1 MSYSIQI
8 KKAILTKN
16 DSFNDFGYLDFDDEK
31 YFDASYLEFDDD
43 ELYNQEITYSKL
55 KSGSHQA
62 KSAQIRQQVR
72 TRLAELKGVDP
83 NSIPYPRSNDKLSEY
98 ERKIQHLEEKL
109 VFSQIS
115 SAKQVHYPRSS
126 FSLLEHN
133 DLEKKSG
140 QARSAELRQQVRNRL
155 AELKGVDPS
164 LIPYPRSN
172 IKLQDYEDEI
182 LRLEI
187 AGREF
192 QKKLQFEK
200 LAKKSKELKERE
212 DNSYNSLKKYGI
224 DDSRITTK
232 TANKFSDSNKEQSQN
247 KADNLRTIVFDRDEA
262 KYYRK
267 IAAKSDVKTRKLI
280 KNPHLAIVDIS
291 YREDKDGKSTFW
303 DHYTFQRITRYP
315 TRVVGTPNTDNA
327 KLLKRAIYNNANG
340 LPISHC
346 DPYDF
351 KPTPPILNLYPY
363 PSDDLHGLLLIPGSH
378 SDISK
383 IPNYEVRLK
392 NDRKLVKDAL
402 NRGRPVLG
410 ICAGALE
417 IWKLYG
423 GKEVAVHH
431 HSWKKMP
438 RLTEKG
444 RFGDNVI
451 MHSLRI
457 YSGSILADAMYE
469 KAINKQKTFVTN
481 SVHTKAMSPSIIPP
495 NMKIVA
501 RSLQC
506 DGAPTNRSPEDNV
519 IEAVEMCH
527 GAPMLLIQ
535 WHPEA
540 FNADDTDGIYHRNI
554 LTYMAKAGDAYYW
567 KQKMLLELKEQFQ
580 FKYKSSRFSGRSINN
595 HFLYYL

>member
-31 YFDASYLEFDDD
+31 YFDDSYLEFDDD

-115 SAKQVHYPRSS
+115 SSKQVHYPRSS

-155 AELKGVDPS
+155 AELKGVNPS

-280 KNPHLAIVDIS
+280 KNPHL
-291 YREDKDGKSTFW
+291 G
-303 DHYTFQRITRYP
+303 
-315 TRVVGTPNTDNA
+315 
-327 KLLKRAIYNNANG
+327 
-340 LPISHC
+340 
-346 DPYDF
+346 
-351 KPTPPILNLYPY
+351 
-363 PSDDLHGLLLIPGSH
+363 
-378 SDISK
+378 
-383 IPNYEVRLK
+383 NY
-392 NDRKLVKDAL
+392 
-402 NRGRPVLG
+402 
-410 ICAGALE
+410 
-417 IWKLYG
+417 
-423 GKEVAVHH
+423 
-431 HSWKKMP
+431 
-438 RLTEKG
+438 
-444 RFGDNVI
+444 
-451 MHSLRI
+451 
-457 YSGSILADAMYE
+457 
-469 KAINKQKTFVTN
+469 
-481 SVHTKAMSPSIIPP
+481 
-495 NMKIVA
+495 
-501 RSLQC
+501 
-506 DGAPTNRSPEDNV
+506 
-519 IEAVEMCH
+519 
-527 GAPMLLIQ
+527 
-535 WHPEA
+535 
-540 FNADDTDGIYHRNI
+540 
-554 LTYMAKAGDAYYW
+554 
-567 KQKMLLELKEQFQ
+567 
-580 FKYKSSRFSGRSINN
+580 
-595 HFLYYL
+595 FLYM